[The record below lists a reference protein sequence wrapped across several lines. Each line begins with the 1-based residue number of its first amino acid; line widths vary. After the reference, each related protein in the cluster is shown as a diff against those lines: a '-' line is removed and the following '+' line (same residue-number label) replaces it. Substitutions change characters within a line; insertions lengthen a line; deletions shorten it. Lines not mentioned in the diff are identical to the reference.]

1 MKRNHFGSE
10 SGSAQ
15 VKLVLF
21 LIILVLAGNAGY
33 NYVPIAYNG
42 ENVKQEMH
50 AAILQG
56 LSAPKTMGA
65 PMDVCKKKLVYI
77 ARVNDLPTDTFIEVK
92 QVNGL
97 LQARVAYIKQV
108 PLLPFGIYNY
118 EYNFDHTANTHGFL
132 TKQ

>member
-1 MKRNHFGSE
+1 MRRNHSGSE
-10 SGSAQ
+10 NGSAG
-15 VKLVLF
+15 VKLVLVLVI
-21 LIILVLAGNAGY
+21 LILTGNAGY
-33 NYVPIAYNG
+33 NYIPVAYNG
-42 ENVKQEMH
+42 ENVKQEIH

-56 LSAPKTMGA
+56 LSAPISAGT
-65 PMDVCKKKLVYI
+65 PVDVCKKKLNY
-77 ARVNDLPTDTFIEVK
+77 AAKVNDLPSDTFIEVK

-118 EYNFDHTANTHGFL
+118 QYQFDHTANTHGFL